1 MQDQL
6 RATKLWLQKQFK
18 TSGIQLD
25 PAALEE
31 LVRAVQDVP
40 DPEEYVHSLIEE
52 IETGGRARWGGWPD
66 GRRVAVG
73 SRRRQLGQ
81 AASPHLPLQCSFMPS
96 VAAAH
101 TRIPYSSAPPCGT
114 SSAAAATD
122 ARRVTRPLLEAAL
135 GALEGRSQPQDV
147 VQVVDAFQMPNIAY
161 DPVRKV
167 FHRSSAQ
174 PHLQADGKVRAVC
187 CARGRCMTKG
197 WPCEGSKP
205 A

>member
-52 IETGGRARWGGWPD
+52 IETGGLAAVVAAGGRA
-66 GRRVAVG
+66 G

-81 AASPHLPLQCSFMPS
+81 AAGTPPLLCSAAPS
-96 VAAAH
+96 LAAAH
-101 TRIPYSSAPPCGT
+101 MPFLPPLPCSVSPPSLLQPPTRG
-114 SSAAAATD
+114 
-122 ARRVTRPLLEAAL
+122 
-135 GALEGRSQPQDV
+135 G
-147 VQVVDAFQMPNIAY
+147 
-161 DPVRKV
+161 
-167 FHRSSAQ
+167 
-174 PHLQADGKVRAVC
+174 
-187 CARGRCMTKG
+187 
-197 WPCEGSKP
+197 
-205 A
+205 